1 MDSYSR
7 DSARALPVI
16 LTFFLCAAVFAGTF
30 FALLHFVGLPQSA
43 RAQEAGEEALSPEE
57 AMPPAEEISGESMV
71 IATPEPQEPVQDPPE
86 EESTV
91 PPESEGVPVPVLG
104 TLIETREDT
113 VNFSFIG
120 DILFD
125 GNYATGSTMSARGGF
140 ANCLDA
146 GTRELMQSADVLVAN
161 NEFTY
166 TNTAEAFPGKT
177 YTFRARPET
186 VQWLKDA
193 GVDLAALANNHVF
206 DFQEQGLLDTL
217 DTLDAAGVTHIGA
230 GRDIAEA
237 KRPAYYTIVRRADS
251 APQEAEAADVSGAES
266 VAQDAETT
274 DPSVAE
280 SGAQDTEAEDAAQD
294 AEEGTVLLREGDVSM
309 TVAVLNANQIERYEN
324 PETRGAGEGLP
335 GVFRCWDPS
344 ALYEAVREAKQ
355 NADICIVFMH
365 WGTEKESQPDW
376 YQTSQAQGL
385 AEAGA
390 DLIVG
395 AHPHCL
401 QSVDCVGGVPVF
413 YSLGNFLFT
422 SFTLDTGLLQ
432 VELSPEEKEVRNLRF
447 VPMLQEGCT
456 VRLLSGAEKERVLQ
470 EIRDYSGQNAI
481 SVDED
486 GNIIYERF

>member
-1 MDSYSR
+1 M
-7 DSARALPVI
+7 
-16 LTFFLCAAVFAGTF
+16 LTFLLCAAVFAGTF
-30 FALLHFVGLPQSA
+30 FALFHFVGLPERMPA
-43 RAQEAGEEALSPEE
+43 EPAPEE
-57 AMPPAEEISGESMV
+57 APPVEEEETAEAPMV
-71 IATPEPQEPVQDPPE
+71 IATPAPEEPAEGIAEEEPADPPE
-86 EESTV
+86 
-91 PPESEGVPVPVLG
+91 PEGVQIPVPG
-104 TLIETREDT
+104 TLIETQENSVT
-113 VNFSFIG
+113 MSFIG

-140 ANCLDA
+140 VNCLDE
-146 GTRELMQSADVLVAN
+146 GTREIMQSADVLVAN

-166 TNTAEAFPGKT
+166 TNSAEAFPGKT
-177 YTFRARPET
+177 YTFHAKPET

-217 DTLDAAGVTHIGA
+217 DTLDAAGVPHIGA
-230 GRDIAEA
+230 GRDLEEA
-237 KRPAYYTIVRRADS
+237 KRPAYYTIVRRMKNGS
-251 APQEAEAADVSGAES
+251 ETEP
-266 VAQDAETT
+266 QDAE
-274 DPSVAE
+274 A
-280 SGAQDTEAEDAAQD
+280 
-294 AEEGTVLLREGDVSM
+294 GTVLLKEGDVSM

-355 NADICIVFMH
+355 NADLCIVFMH
-365 WGTEKESQPDW
+365 WGTEKEPLPDW

-401 QSVDCVGGVPVF
+401 QSVDCVSGVPVF

-432 VELSPEEKEVRNLRF
+432 VELSPEEKGIRNLRF

-470 EIRDYSGQNAI
+470 EIRDYSGQNAVSI
-481 SVDED
+481 DED
-486 GNIIYERF
+486 GNIAWNFGAQ

>member
-57 AMPPAEEISGESMV
+57 AMPPLEEISGESMA
-71 IATPEPQEPVQDPPE
+71 IATPEPQEPVQEPPE
-86 EESTV
+86 EET
-91 PPESEGVPVPVLG
+91 PEPEGVPVPVLG

-166 TNTAEAFPGKT
+166 TNTTEAFPGKT

-217 DTLDAAGVTHIGA
+217 DTLDATGVPHIGA

-274 DPSVAE
+274 E
-280 SGAQDTEAEDAAQD
+280 SSAQDTEAEDAAQD

-324 PETRGAGEGLP
+324 PETRGAAEGLP

-401 QSVDCVGGVPVF
+401 QSVDCVGGIPVF

-486 GNIIYERF
+486 GNIIYE

>member
-57 AMPPAEEISGESMV
+57 TMPPAEEISGESMA
-71 IATPEPQEPVQDPPE
+71 IATPEPQEPVQEPPE
-86 EESTV
+86 EET
-91 PPESEGVPVPVLG
+91 PEPEGVLVPVLG

-166 TNTAEAFPGKT
+166 TNTTEAFPGKT

-217 DTLDAAGVTHIGA
+217 DTLDAAGVPHIGA

-251 APQEAEAADVSGAES
+251 APQEAADVSGAES

-274 DPSVAE
+274 E
-280 SGAQDTEAEDAAQD
+280 SSAQDTEAEDAAQD

-324 PETRGAGEGLP
+324 PETRGAAEGLP

-355 NADICIVFMH
+355 SADLCIVFMH

-401 QSVDCVGGVPVF
+401 QSVDCVGGIPVF

-486 GNIIYERF
+486 GNIAWYFSAQ